1 MDDPKKESLIDFP
14 CHFAIKVIGDAVEN
28 FSDTVLK
35 SITKFDARFD
45 SSCIEMK
52 GSSAGK
58 YISLTCSVFVLSQK
72 QLDNIYI
79 ELSRLKVTKFV
90 L

>member
-1 MDDPKKESLIDFP
+1 MDEPIKESLIDFP

-35 SITKFDARFD
+35 SITKFDAGFD

-52 GSSAGK
+52 GSSEGK
-58 YISLTCSVFVLSQK
+58 YISLTCNVFVLSQK

-79 ELSRLKVTKFV
+79 ELSGLKVTKFV

>member
-1 MDDPKKESLIDFP
+1 MDDSIKEPLINFP
-14 CHFAIKVIGDAVEN
+14 CHFAIKVIG
-28 FSDTVLK
+28 
-35 SITKFDARFD
+35 DARFD

-58 YISLTCSVFVLSQK
+58 YISLTCNVFVLSQK

-79 ELSRLKVTKFV
+79 ELSGLKVTKFV

>member
-1 MDDPKKESLIDFP
+1 MDDPIKEPLIDFP

-35 SITKFDARFD
+35 SITKFDGRFD
-45 SSCIEMK
+45 SSCFEMK
-52 GSSAGK
+52 GSSEGK
-58 YISLTCSVFVLSQK
+58 YISLTCNVFVLSQK

-79 ELSRLKVTKFV
+79 ELSGLKVTKFV

>member
-1 MDDPKKESLIDFP
+1 MDDPIKEHLIDFP
-14 CHFAIKVIGDAVEN
+14 CHFSIKVIGDAVEN
-28 FSDTVLK
+28 FSDAVLK
-35 SITKFDARFD
+35 SIAKYDALFD

-52 GSSAGK
+52 GSSKGK
-58 YISLTCSVFVLSQK
+58 YISLTCKVFVLSQK

-79 ELSRLKVTKFV
+79 ELSGLKVTKFV

>member
-1 MDDPKKESLIDFP
+1 MDDPIKEPLINFP
-14 CHFAIKVIGDAVEN
+14 CHFAIKVIGDAVED
-28 FSDTVLK
+28 FSDIVLK

-58 YISLTCSVFVLSQK
+58 YISLDMQCL
-72 QLDNIYI
+72 
-79 ELSRLKVTKFV
+79 RLITKTVRQYLYRTFRIKSH
-90 L
+90 

>member
-1 MDDPKKESLIDFP
+1 MDDPIKEPLINFP
-14 CHFAIKVIGDAVEN
+14 WHFDINVIGNAVGD
-28 FSDTVLK
+28 FSAIVLQSK
-35 SITKFDARFD
+35 PKFDARFD

-58 YISLTCSVFVLSQK
+58 YISLTCNVFVLSQK

-79 ELSRLKVTKFV
+79 ELSGLKVTKFV

>member
-1 MDDPKKESLIDFP
+1 MDDRIKEPLIDFP

-35 SITKFDARFD
+35 SITKFDGRFD

-52 GSSAGK
+52 GSSEGK
-58 YISLTCSVFVLSQK
+58 YISLTCNVFVLSQK

-79 ELSRLKVTKFV
+79 ELSGLKVTKFV

>member
-1 MDDPKKESLIDFP
+1 MDDPIKEPLIDFP

-45 SSCIEMK
+45 RSCVEMK
-52 GSSAGK
+52 GRSEGK
-58 YISLTCSVFVLSQK
+58 YISLTCNVFVLSQK

-79 ELSRLKVTKFV
+79 ELSGLKVTKFV

>member
-1 MDDPKKESLIDFP
+1 MDESPKEPLINFP
-14 CHFAIKVIGDAVEN
+14 CNFSIKVIGDAVEE
-28 FSDTVLK
+28 FSDLVLK
-35 SITKFDARFD
+35 SINKYDALFD

-58 YISLTCSVFVLSQK
+58 YISLTCTVFVLSQK
-72 QLDNIYI
+72 QLDNIYR
-79 ELSRLKVTKFV
+79 ELSGLKVTKFV

>member
-1 MDDPKKESLIDFP
+1 MDYSIKEPLINFP
-14 CHFAIKVIGDAVEN
+14 CHFAIKVIGDAVED
-28 FSDTVLK
+28 FSDIVLK
-35 SITKFDARFD
+35 SISKYDACFD

-52 GSSAGK
+52 GSRAGK
-58 YISLTCSVFVLSQK
+58 YISLTCNVFVLSQK

-79 ELSRLKVTKFV
+79 ELSGLKVTKFV

>member
-1 MDDPKKESLIDFP
+1 MDDPIKEPRIDFP

-52 GSSAGK
+52 GSSEGK
-58 YISLTCSVFVLSQK
+58 YISLTCNVFVLSQK

-79 ELSRLKVTKFV
+79 ELSGLKVTKFV

>member
-1 MDDPKKESLIDFP
+1 MDDPKKEPLIDFP
-14 CHFAIKVIGDAVEN
+14 CNFAIKVIGVAVEN

-79 ELSRLKVTKFV
+79 ELSGLKVTKFV

>member
-1 MDDPKKESLIDFP
+1 M
-14 CHFAIKVIGDAVEN
+14 
-28 FSDTVLK
+28 LK
-35 SITKFDARFD
+35 SISKYDACFD

-58 YISLTCSVFVLSQK
+58 YISLTCNVFVLSQK

-79 ELSRLKVTKFV
+79 ELSGLKVTKFV

>member
-1 MDDPKKESLIDFP
+1 MDDLIKEPLINFP
-14 CHFAIKVIGDAVEN
+14 CYFEIKVIGDAVEN
-28 FSDTVLK
+28 FSDIVLK
-35 SITKFDARFD
+35 SIIKYDARFD
-45 SSCIEMK
+45 SSYIEMK

-58 YISLTCSVFVLSQK
+58 YISLTCKVFVLSQK

-79 ELSRLKVTKFV
+79 ELSGLKVTKFV

>member
-1 MDDPKKESLIDFP
+1 MDDPIKEPLINFP
-14 CHFAIKVIGDAVEN
+14 CHFAIKVIGNAVED
-28 FSDTVLK
+28 FSDIVLK

-58 YISLTCSVFVLSQK
+58 YISLTCNVFVLSQK

-79 ELSRLKVTKFV
+79 ELSGLKVTKFV

>member
-1 MDDPKKESLIDFP
+1 MDESPKEPLINFP
-14 CHFAIKVIGDAVEN
+14 CHFSIKVIGDAVED
-28 FSDTVLK
+28 FSDVVLK
-35 SITKFDARFD
+35 SINKYDVLFD

-58 YISLTCSVFVLSQK
+58 YVSLTCTVFVLSQK
-72 QLDNIYI
+72 QLDNIYR
-79 ELSRLKVTKFV
+79 ELSGLKVTKFV

>member
-79 ELSRLKVTKFV
+79 ELSGLKVTKFV